1 MGHGFFACVGI
12 LACGVPALSLAPRIR
27 YINKQEMFVHQNLT
41 ASTRVWTSA
50 AEPLKAQFQEL
61 VLGAPLW
68 WSEAL
73 LYLTNEAR
81 LQPPWTSGSCSGHWA
96 HVDICGEAGRL
107 PRNGQPR
114 RLPDRDSSMW
124 ALVRHLHSSPMALCD
139 Y

>member
-81 LQPPWTSGSCSGHWA
+81 LQHQEVAQAIGPMWTFVERQGGSPEMASLGDCQTGTLP
-96 HVDICGEAGRL
+96 CGR
-107 PRNGQPR
+107 
-114 RLPDRDSSMW
+114 
-124 ALVRHLHSSPMALCD
+124 
-139 Y
+139 